1 MTVANVAPTASSLSI
16 APRTVNKGADFTLTL
31 APPYNDPSSVDRGL
45 GYTFAF
51 DCGSGTFSPESPT
64 NNITCSTTDA
74 GTLNVRGRI
83 MDFDG
88 GFTIYSGSITVN
100 NIAPQITSVTNNG
113 PVLVGVAAQITVTAT
128 GFAGDVLTYEFD
140 CNNDGTYEVGPQSS
154 NVGSCT
160 FSQDGLKTVS
170 VRVNDDDGSSDTDTT
185 VVEVTPGTLYLYLP
199 LIVNT
204 P

>member
-1 MTVANVAPTASSLSI
+1 LSVAPG
-16 APRTVNKGADFTLTL
+16 TVNEGADFTLTL
-31 APPYNDPSSVDRGL
+31 VPPYTDPSSVDRGL

-51 DCGSGTFSPESPT
+51 DCGTGTFSPESPT
-64 NNITCSTTDA
+64 NNITCQAPDDGILT
-74 GTLNVRGRI
+74 VRGRI

-100 NIAPQITSVTNNG
+100 NVAPQITSVTNNG
-113 PVLVGVAAQITVTAT
+113 PVLVGAAAQITVTAT

-140 CNNDGTYEVGPQSS
+140 CDNDGTFEVGPQSS
-154 NVGSCT
+154 NVGACT
-160 FSQDGLKTVS
+160 FSQGGTYTVS
-170 VRVNDDDGSSDTDTT
+170 VRVNDDDGSSDADTT
-185 VVEVTPGTLYLYLP
+185 DVEVTPTTLYLYLP